1 MVSLQPGA
9 TVYLGDQPHV
19 VRAIRPADRGFQIS
33 FQGIANREAAEAIR
47 GSEVLVTERRTLGEG
62 EFWPHDLVGLSVVDE
77 AGQIIGV
84 VEQVIIGPGQDRLLV
99 TRPDGIGYEVP
110 FVDELVPVVDLEEG
124 RIVIAPIPGLL
135 GPE

>member
-9 TVYLGDQPHV
+9 IVYLEDRPHV

-33 FQGIANREAAEAIR
+33 FEGIADREAAETIR
-47 GSEVLVTERRTLGEG
+47 GCEVLVAERRTLGEG
-62 EFWPHDLVGLSVVDE
+62 EFWPHDLIGLSVVDE
-77 AGQIIGV
+77 VGQMIGV
-84 VEQVIIGPGQDRLLV
+84 VDEVIIGPGQDRLVV

-110 FVDELVPVVDLEEG
+110 FVDELVPVVDLAEG
-124 RIVIAPIPGLL
+124 RIVIAPIPGLV